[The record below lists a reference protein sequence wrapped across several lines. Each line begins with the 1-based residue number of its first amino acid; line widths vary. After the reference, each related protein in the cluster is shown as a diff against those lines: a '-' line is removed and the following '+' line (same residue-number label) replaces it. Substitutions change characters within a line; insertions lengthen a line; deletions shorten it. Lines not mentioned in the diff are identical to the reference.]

1 MLAVEHTELVDVLL
15 LIVDLV
21 KVGELVDEAV
31 IVGVLVIV
39 LVVCELLV
47 LVGQAVEVLDG
58 FIDLDILADEL
69 LVLELDILEVS
80 VFEIFIVF
88 VLNEV
93 LELLGEPLDVLEE
106 LTDLVTDTVA
116 VEVFDNGGEPL
127 IVGDADVVLE
137 EEIEEDVV
145 LVLMLLLVLDGL
157 EVAVLDDVVVVDGK
171 GEDELVFET
180 VPVLVE
186 VWELGIVFDI

>member
-157 EVAVLDDVVVVDGK
+157 EVAVLDDVVVVDWK

-186 VWELGIVFDI
+186 VWELGTVFDI